1 MKLLKILLVTA
12 LIYVGIV
19 VLFESLLG
27 YTQPQ
32 NDGTLVI
39 TTTNDEGEA
48 NERVLSRLELNDTTY
63 VAVNHWP
70 RAWYNDALA
79 RPQVQVQYNGE
90 AGTYLAVPV
99 AGPEHNQIQNKH
111 PVPLPMRFLM
121 GFAPRHFLR
130 LEPQ

>member
-90 AGTYLAVPV
+90 AGNYLAVPV
-99 AGPEHNQIQNKH
+99 AGPEHDQIQIKQ

>member
-63 VAVNHWP
+63 VAVNH
-70 RAWYNDALA
+70 LS
-79 RPQVQVQYNGE
+79 
-90 AGTYLAVPV
+90 LI
-99 AGPEHNQIQNKH
+99 HI
-111 PVPLPMRFLM
+111 
-121 GFAPRHFLR
+121 
-130 LEPQ
+130 